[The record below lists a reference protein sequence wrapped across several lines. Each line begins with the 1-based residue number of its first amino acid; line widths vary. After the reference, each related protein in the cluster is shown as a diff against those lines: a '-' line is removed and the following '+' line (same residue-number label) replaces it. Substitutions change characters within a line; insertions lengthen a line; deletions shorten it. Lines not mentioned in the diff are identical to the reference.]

1 MSTSP
6 DNRPRR
12 LRTEIPKP
20 LDPAL
25 VASLSAA
32 DLGLR
37 RGVVAL
43 AAPSP
48 RWAEAFTGVANVLNA
63 TRPAG
68 IGAIEHI
75 GSTAVPGLAAKPIL
89 DLAIGFAAEANLD
102 RIHPWLLGLGFLC
115 LGEKDA
121 SRPDLMYGFEIEPGI
136 RLVNAHVIEHGSP
149 EWTGYLAFRN
159 YLRTHATERDAYGA
173 LKRSVALQNP
183 GDRIGYLAGKAEFIH
198 ARRSH

>member
-37 RGVVAL
+37 RGAVAL

-48 RWAEAFTGVANVLNA
+48 RWAEVFAGVANVLNA
-63 TRPAG
+63 ARPTG

-89 DLAIGFAAEANLD
+89 DLAIGFEAEANLD
-102 RIHPWLLGLGFLC
+102 RIHPWLLSLGFLC

-136 RLVNAHVIEHGSP
+136 RLVNAHVIEHGAA
-149 EWTGYLAFRN
+149 EWSSYLAFRN
-159 YLRTHATERDAYGA
+159 YLRTHATEREAYGA
-173 LKRSVALQNP
+173 LKRRVALQNP

>member
-6 DNRPRR
+6 PNRPRR

-20 LDPAL
+20 LDSAL
-25 VASLSAA
+25 VASLSEA

-48 RWAEAFTGVANVLNA
+48 RWAQAFTGVANALDVNW
-63 TRPAG
+63 PAG
-68 IGAIEHI
+68 IRAIEHI

-89 DLAIGFAAEANLD
+89 DLAIGFEPAANLD
-102 RIHPWLLGLGFLC
+102 RIHHWLLSLGFLC

-121 SRPDLMYGFEIEPGI
+121 YRPDLMYGFEIEPGI
-136 RLVNAHVIEHGSP
+136 RLVNAHAIEHGST

-159 YLRTHATERDAYGA
+159 YLRTHPVERDAYGA

-183 GDRIGYLAGKAEFIH
+183 GDRIGYLAGKAEFIR
-198 ARRSH
+198 ARRAR